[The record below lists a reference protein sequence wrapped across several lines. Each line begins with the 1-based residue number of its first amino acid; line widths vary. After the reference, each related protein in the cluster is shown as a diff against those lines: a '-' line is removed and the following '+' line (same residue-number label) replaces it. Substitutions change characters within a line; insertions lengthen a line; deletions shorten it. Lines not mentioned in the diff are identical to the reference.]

1 MISQKI
7 QFFSKTN
14 IINLLIAIIP
24 FSYIA
29 GNLVLNLNVIILIIL
44 SLIFYGKNLFIFKF
58 NNIDKLIFLLF
69 LYILANG
76 IYNNFLN
83 FDFPE
88 SSNKNLIL
96 EKSISYIRHFLFYIS
111 LRFLILNKIINY
123 KIMFLSFGISS
134 LLVSI
139 DIIFQYIVGFDL
151 LGFKA
156 EGRRLSGPFGSELI
170 AGSFLQRFWIFSLF
184 SLLLF
189 FNIKNK
195 ISFNL
200 ATSSLL
206 LVITL
211 GIIFSG
217 NRIPLVL
224 FLMMVFLLF
233 LFQKDFRK
241 IFAILFIFVT
251 IFVTYLFNTSMSY
264 KNHYNEFISNSS
276 KIVNYL
282 KLKIE
287 GEEIIDL
294 TRYTKEFEN
303 GFLTWKKNKYFG
315 GGIKA
320 SYWHCS
326 KVKVEYT
333 KVLGGISC
341 NTHPHNY
348 YLESLTDLGLIGFF
362 FIIFTFFYIL
372 KNSLTHLFEKNE
384 YPAKT
389 LIIPFMLIFIVEI
402 FPLKTTGSLF
412 TTTNS
417 TFLFL

>member
-44 SLIFYGKNLFIFKF
+44 ALIFYGKNLFIFKF

-69 LYILANG
+69 LYILLQR

-170 AGSFLQRFWIFSLF
+170 ADHFCKDFGYFLYFPFCYFLILK
-184 SLLLF
+184 
-189 FNIKNK
+189 IK
-195 ISFNL
+195 
-200 ATSSLL
+200 
-206 LVITL
+206 
-211 GIIFSG
+211 
-217 NRIPLVL
+217 
-224 FLMMVFLLF
+224 FLLT
-233 LFQKDFRK
+233 LQ
-241 IFAILFIFVT
+241 L
-251 IFVTYLFNTSMSY
+251 
-264 KNHYNEFISNSS
+264 
-276 KIVNYL
+276 
-282 KLKIE
+282 
-287 GEEIIDL
+287 
-294 TRYTKEFEN
+294 
-303 GFLTWKKNKYFG
+303 
-315 GGIKA
+315 
-320 SYWHCS
+320 
-326 KVKVEYT
+326 
-333 KVLGGISC
+333 
-341 NTHPHNY
+341 
-348 YLESLTDLGLIGFF
+348 
-362 FIIFTFFYIL
+362 
-372 KNSLTHLFEKNE
+372 HL
-384 YPAKT
+384 YC
-389 LIIPFMLIFIVEI
+389 
-402 FPLKTTGSLF
+402 
-412 TTTNS
+412 
-417 TFLFL
+417 

>member
-1 MISQKI
+1 
-7 QFFSKTN
+7 
-14 IINLLIAIIP
+14 
-24 FSYIA
+24 
-29 GNLVLNLNVIILIIL
+29 
-44 SLIFYGKNLFIFKF
+44 
-58 NNIDKLIFLLF
+58 
-69 LYILANG
+69 
-76 IYNNFLN
+76 
-83 FDFPE
+83 
-88 SSNKNLIL
+88 
-96 EKSISYIRHFLFYIS
+96 
-111 LRFLILNKIINY
+111 
-123 KIMFLSFGISS
+123 MFLSFGISS

-264 KNHYNEFISNSS
+264 KTTIMNLLV
-276 KIVNYL
+276 IVQ
-282 KLKIE
+282 KL
-287 GEEIIDL
+287 
-294 TRYTKEFEN
+294 
-303 GFLTWKKNKYFG
+303 
-315 GGIKA
+315 
-320 SYWHCS
+320 
-326 KVKVEYT
+326 
-333 KVLGGISC
+333 
-341 NTHPHNY
+341 
-348 YLESLTDLGLIGFF
+348 
-362 FIIFTFFYIL
+362 
-372 KNSLTHLFEKNE
+372 
-384 YPAKT
+384 
-389 LIIPFMLIFIVEI
+389 LII
-402 FPLKTTGSLF
+402 
-412 TTTNS
+412 
-417 TFLFL
+417 

>member
-44 SLIFYGKNLFIFKF
+44 ALIFYGKNLFIFKF

-224 FLMMVFLLF
+224 FLMMVF
-233 LFQKDFRK
+233 
-241 IFAILFIFVT
+241 IIFV
-251 IFVTYLFNTSMSY
+251 
-264 KNHYNEFISNSS
+264 S
-276 KIVNYL
+276 K
-282 KLKIE
+282 
-287 GEEIIDL
+287 
-294 TRYTKEFEN
+294 RF
-303 GFLTWKKNKYFG
+303 
-315 GGIKA
+315 
-320 SYWHCS
+320 
-326 KVKVEYT
+326 
-333 KVLGGISC
+333 
-341 NTHPHNY
+341 
-348 YLESLTDLGLIGFF
+348 
-362 FIIFTFFYIL
+362 
-372 KNSLTHLFEKNE
+372 
-384 YPAKT
+384 
-389 LIIPFMLIFIVEI
+389 
-402 FPLKTTGSLF
+402 
-412 TTTNS
+412 
-417 TFLFL
+417 